1 MGKQISF
8 PAKNAKLRSNFI
20 CENIVASENLS
31 SRKITPILT
40 CFKMPEAPVGN
51 SSRNREDLNILNA
64 VEADRIVKE
73 HTGALLEH
81 SLDNK
86 VMAFLARA
94 EKLNLLQMFKS

>member
-1 MGKQISF
+1 MGKKISF

-31 SRKITPILT
+31 SRKITPIFT

-73 HTGALLEH
+73 HTGALLD

-86 VMAFLARA
+86 GWL
-94 EKLNLLQMFKS
+94 S